1 MVSLLRTRVDQ
12 TDVHVGTFSPM
23 TFAGLPTALI
33 EEAAS
38 IVGISSKSKDGTG
51 MYPFSLGSDMSD
63 MLSAAVELLYSIK
76 SIRPRSTGTSGSSS
90 SSRPHIEHPTDANQL
105 ETRGN
110 IETFTDTLNTATRSA
125 EAIAQEIDNLEFDIE
140 ALAANLGIDPRQFA
154 DKDFDS
160 AERMY
165 EFADGYSEMINSATR
180 KDKIGL
186 YKLAGGSHVRNE
198 YDATTGAMTKGHPAI
213 SPIDP
218 SLLAASSVE
227 GTTTHVTSAPS
238 VDAALPEATAPPPS
252 QQPTPIPY
260 GYPPGDPNMLGIV
273 SSLSSVLQS
282 YVANYLGTMSGA
294 DLNVARNHYTP
305 DVATTTKDPTL
316 PVEPPN
322 NDNGSTAVLPPPGP
336 ASTGN
341 PAIPGAVV
349 DARILQSLYQDSSL
363 MTSALGVAGTQQQFV
378 AVPVPVPVPVPVHSP
393 VGNNPSPAPVNQ
405 QPVALNPAGY
415 ADFLATHG
423 MIPPPPPPPSSTATI
438 PANPQ
443 ENSPNQQPNNQQ
455 Q

>member
-1 MVSLLRTRVDQ
+1 
-12 TDVHVGTFSPM
+12 
-23 TFAGLPTALI
+23 
-33 EEAAS
+33 
-38 IVGISSKSKDGTG
+38 
-51 MYPFSLGSDMSD
+51 
-63 MLSAAVELLYSIK
+63 
-76 SIRPRSTGTSGSSS
+76 
-90 SSRPHIEHPTDANQL
+90 
-105 ETRGN
+105 
-110 IETFTDTLNTATRSA
+110 
-125 EAIAQEIDNLEFDIE
+125 
-140 ALAANLGIDPRQFA
+140 
-154 DKDFDS
+154 
-160 AERMY
+160 
-165 EFADGYSEMINSATR
+165 
-180 KDKIGL
+180 
-186 YKLAGGSHVRNE
+186 
-198 YDATTGAMTKGHPAI
+198 
-213 SPIDP
+213 
-218 SLLAASSVE
+218 
-227 GTTTHVTSAPS
+227 
-238 VDAALPEATAPPPS
+238 
-252 QQPTPIPY
+252 
-260 GYPPGDPNMLGIV
+260 
-273 SSLSSVLQS
+273 
-282 YVANYLGTMSGA
+282 MSGA

-405 QPVALNPAGY
+405 QSVALNPAGY